1 MTLPSL
7 IRIRP
12 DGFQWP
18 YSVAQLRA
26 DEPRRSISN
35 NPHDEELAAL
45 ATLDPPVVVI
55 RPIPTDPPSYDAATQ
70 ELAEG
75 PPVEVDGQWIQ
86 AWQVINLPPAPPV
99 ADWAGFASWLYA
111 YEPIGLAMGMA
122 RASTDP
128 LGEPVATALPA
139 VMQEGRAG
147 NLRAWAEAWGQ
158 FRLASQLQPEAAA
171 PILAK
176 AVECHLPA
184 DFIAATQDPA
194 GYLAGLQPGTGLQQ
208 GAGI

>member
-1 MTLPSL
+1 MSILRL
-7 IRIRP
+7 RQ
-12 DGFQWP
+12 DGPQWP
-18 YSVAQLRA
+18 YSVEQFRL

-35 NPHDEELAAL
+35 DPHDGELASFAQ
-45 ATLDPPVVVI
+45 LDPPIILI
-55 RPIPTDPPSYDAATQ
+55 RPVPTDPPEHDPTLFSAREVMPVQD
-70 ELAEG
+70 EEG
-75 PPVEVDGQWIQ
+75 TWRQ
-86 AWQVINLPPAPPV
+86 AWELDPVPPTPPV
-99 ADWAGFASWLYA
+99 ADWVGFASWLYA
-111 YEPIGLAMGMA
+111 YEPIGLAMGAA

-158 FRLASQLQPEAAA
+158 FMLASQLQPEAAA

-176 AVECHLPA
+176 AGECHLPA
-184 DFIAATQDPA
+184 DFIAATRDPA
-194 GYLAGLQPGTGLQQ
+194 AYLAGFQPGAGLQQ

>member
-1 MTLPSL
+1 MTPPSL

-18 YSVAQLRA
+18 YTVAQLRA

-35 NPHDEELAAL
+35 NPHDQELAAL
-45 ATLDPPVVVI
+45 ADLDPPVVVI
-55 RPIPTDPPSYDAATQ
+55 RPVPTDPPPYDAATQ
-70 ELAEG
+70 RLAEG
-75 PPVEVDGQWIQ
+75 PPVEVNGQWHQ

-99 ADWAGFASWLYA
+99 ADWAGFADWLYD
-111 YEPIGLAMGMA
+111 YEPIGLAMETA

-128 LGEPVATALPA
+128 RGEPATTALPTA
-139 VMQEGRAG
+139 MQEGRAG
-147 NLRAWAEAWGQ
+147 NLQAWAKAWWQ
-158 FRLASQLQPEAAA
+158 FLLASQLQPEAAA

-176 AVECHLPA
+176 AGECHLPV

-194 GYLAGLQPGTGLQQ
+194 GYLAGLQQ